1 VPVLIRH
8 PDLPVESTDTH
19 LLLYRIVVL
28 GECVEGLLD
37 LRQPLLGALL
47 MHDLEGVAR
56 EVVQVGD
63 LVREVTQLQ
72 VLLVQLSVVDRHLD
86 QIENIRRVSV
96 FLSLGVGLS
105 ESA

>member
-1 VPVLIRH
+1 
-8 PDLPVESTDTH
+8 
-19 LLLYRIVVL
+19 
-28 GECVEGLLD
+28 
-37 LRQPLLGALL
+37 

-63 LVREVTQLQ
+63 LVREVAQLQ

-86 QIENIRRVSV
+86 QIENIRRVCV
-96 FLSLGVGLS
+96 FLSLRVGLS

>member
-1 VPVLIRH
+1 
-8 PDLPVESTDTH
+8 
-19 LLLYRIVVL
+19 
-28 GECVEGLLD
+28 
-37 LRQPLLGALL
+37 

-96 FLSLGVGLS
+96 FLSLRIGLS

>member
-1 VPVLIRH
+1 
-8 PDLPVESTDTH
+8 
-19 LLLYRIVVL
+19 
-28 GECVEGLLD
+28 
-37 LRQPLLGALL
+37 

-56 EVVQVGD
+56 EVVQVGH

-72 VLLVQLSVVDRHLD
+72 VLLVQLTVIDRHLD

-96 FLSLGVGLS
+96 FLSLGIGLS

>member
-1 VPVLIRH
+1 
-8 PDLPVESTDTH
+8 
-19 LLLYRIVVL
+19 
-28 GECVEGLLD
+28 
-37 LRQPLLGALL
+37 

-63 LVREVTQLQ
+63 LVREVAQLQ
-72 VLLVQLSVVDRHLD
+72 VLLVQLSVVDRHLN

-96 FLSLGVGLS
+96 FLSLRVGLS

>member
-1 VPVLIRH
+1 
-8 PDLPVESTDTH
+8 
-19 LLLYRIVVL
+19 
-28 GECVEGLLD
+28 
-37 LRQPLLGALL
+37 

-56 EVVQVGD
+56 EVVQVWY

-96 FLSLGVGLS
+96 FLSLRVGLS

>member
-1 VPVLIRH
+1 
-8 PDLPVESTDTH
+8 
-19 LLLYRIVVL
+19 
-28 GECVEGLLD
+28 
-37 LRQPLLGALL
+37 
-47 MHDLEGVAR
+47 MHDLEGVAG

-96 FLSLGVGLS
+96 FLSLRVGLS